1 MENNQKIRYTS
12 IDLLR
17 GIAITGM
24 ILCAN
29 IGFNS
34 GLPAWMFHAQT
45 PPPTYA
51 FNPDVPGITWV
62 DLVFPFFLFA
72 MGAAFPL
79 AMRRRMERG
88 ESFMKL
94 TGSLIKRWVILSAF
108 ALVLGN
114 AYGTW
119 ATTLPGTQT
128 YIFMITVWLV
138 MFMALVRIRT
148 GAEGWRR
155 HLGTAVNIAG
165 AAMIAALA
173 FIRVRC
179 FNVALDKWS
188 CDVIIMIL
196 ANVALFGGLLWM
208 LTKDNMRLR
217 WLVISFI
224 AAVKALDS
232 YSPEV
237 LSFVP
242 SFERIGWFFRS
253 DYLQYLL
260 IALPGSVIGDMLMK
274 GCQERTVFSPKV
286 IFAGILAISAV
297 ILQLWG
303 LFAREVAADFIIT
316 ATAAAAYIALTW
328 KEKNLASRI
337 ALIGWILLLAG
348 IAFDPIDGG
357 ITKDHCNLSYLF
369 TTGGMAALT
378 TSFLLMLELGFGM
391 KGKFLAGVGQN
402 PMIAYTITSFL
413 IGPVL
418 ALCGLLPKLDAIS
431 TGSQFW
437 GIGRGIIITG
447 LMMAGTYMFTR
458 LKVFWKS

>member
-1 MENNQKIRYTS
+1 
-12 IDLLR
+12 
-17 GIAITGM
+17 
-24 ILCAN
+24 
-29 IGFNS
+29 
-34 GLPAWMFHAQT
+34 
-45 PPPTYA
+45 
-51 FNPDVPGITWV
+51 
-62 DLVFPFFLFA
+62 
-72 MGAAFPL
+72 
-79 AMRRRMERG
+79 
-88 ESFMKL
+88 MKL